1 MVEKIKKRAG
11 VNSKIVMMGFLF
23 MLPAFLVI
31 LITILI
37 PLVWNGYLSFCDW
50 KGGGNAAFI
59 GLENYIKAFTTTTT
73 RDAVF
78 HSLFIGIVS
87 TIVSVGLGIVFALA
101 LYRIQNKLSS
111 VARVVFYSPTML
123 PMTVIGLLFTFIFAS
138 SDKGLLNAI
147 LAATGMDSLKHA
159 WLADKSTVL
168 WVIAIIQGWRSSGTI
183 MMLSYTAMLN
193 IPTSLFESAELEGC
207 GFIQKTR
214 YIILP
219 LIKQTI
225 RLALSMTLV
234 WAFKTYDLVWT
245 MTQGGP
251 ANMSMVAPIMMIKS
265 GFSYNQYGYAAA
277 IGMICTVLIGLCIV
291 IGRGL
296 LRGETY
302 EY

>member
-1 MVEKIKKRAG
+1 MGQTQRKKG
-11 VNSKIVMMGFLF
+11 VNRKIVLAGFLF

-31 LITILI
+31 LVTIII
-37 PLVWNGYLSFCDW
+37 PLFWNLYLSFCEW
-50 KGGGNAAFI
+50 NGGGNAEFL
-59 GLENYIKAFTTTTT
+59 GLANYIKAFTTKAT
-73 RDAVF
+73 RDAII
-78 HSLFIGIVS
+78 HSIFIGIVS
-87 TIVSVGLGIVFALA
+87 TLVSVGLGIAFALA
-101 LYRIQNKLSS
+101 LYRIKGRLSG
-111 VARVVFYSPTML
+111 VARVIFYSPTML
-123 PMTVIGLLFTFIFAS
+123 PMTVLGLLFTFIFAA

-147 LAATGMDSLKHA
+147 FAAIGLESLQHA
-159 WLADKSTVL
+159 WLSEPETVL
-168 WVIAIIQGWRSSGTI
+168 WVIAVIQGWRCSGTI

-193 IPTSLFESAELEGC
+193 IPASLFESAELEGC
-207 GFIQKTR
+207 GYIKKSR

-251 ANMSMVAPIMMIKS
+251 ANMSMTAPIMMIKT

-277 IGMICTVLIGLCIV
+277 IGIICTILIGLCII
-291 IGRGL
+291 IGRSI
-296 LRGETY
+296 LRGENY

>member
-1 MVEKIKKRAG
+1 MKKGHKAAG
-11 VNSKIVMMGFLF
+11 VNKKIIFAGFLF

-37 PLVWNGYLSFCDW
+37 PLVWNLYLSFCEW
-50 KGGGNAAFI
+50 KGGGSAVFI
-59 GLENYIKAFTTTTT
+59 GLENYMKSFTTQGT
-73 RDAVF
+73 REAIY
-78 HSLFIGIVS
+78 HSIFIGIVS
-87 TIVSVGLGIVFALA
+87 TLVSVVLGVAFALA
-101 LYRIQNKLSS
+101 LFRIQNKLSS
-111 VARVVFYSPTML
+111 VARVIFYSPSMI
-123 PMTVIGLLFTFIFAS
+123 PMTVLGLLFTFIFAS

-147 LAATGMDSLKHA
+147 LSAMGMESLKHA
-159 WLADKSTVL
+159 WLSDKGTVL

-193 IPTSLFESAELEGC
+193 IPASLFESAELEGC
-207 GFIQKTR
+207 GFVKKSR

-251 ANMSMVAPIMMIKS
+251 ANMSMTAPIMMIKT

-277 IGMICTVLIGLCIV
+277 IGMICTVLIGICII
-291 IGRGL
+291 IGRSL
-296 LRGETY
+296 LRGENY

>member
-1 MVEKIKKRAG
+1 MGNLQRKKG
-11 VNSKIVMMGFLF
+11 VNHKIVFAGFLF
-23 MLPAFLVI
+23 MLPAFLII

-37 PLVWNGYLSFCDW
+37 PLIWNIYLSFCEW
-50 KGGGNAAFI
+50 NGGGEVTFI
-59 GLENYIKAFTTTTT
+59 GAANYIKAFTTKAT
-73 RDAVF
+73 RDAVY

-87 TIVSVGLGIVFALA
+87 TLVSVTLGVFFALA
-101 LYRIQNKLSS
+101 LYRIKGKLSGFS
-111 VARVVFYSPTML
+111 RVVFYSPSML
-123 PMTVIGLLFTFIFAS
+123 PMTVLGLLFTFIFAS

-147 LAATGMDSLKHA
+147 LGAGLEALKHA
-159 WLADKSTVL
+159 WLSDKNTVL

-193 IPTSLFESAELEGC
+193 IPSSLFESAELEGC
-207 GFIQKTR
+207 GFIRKSR

-219 LIKQTI
+219 LIKQTV

-251 ANMSMVAPIMMIKS
+251 ANMSMTAPIMMIKT

-277 IGMICTVLIGLCIV
+277 IGMICTVLIGICII
-291 IGRGL
+291 IGRSIL
-296 LRGETY
+296 KGETY

>member
-1 MVEKIKKRAG
+1 MKQEIKKSG
-11 VNSKIVMMGFLF
+11 VNRKIVLAGFAF

-31 LITILI
+31 LVTIII
-37 PLVWNGYLSFCDW
+37 PLFWNIYLSFCEW
-50 KGGGNAAFI
+50 KGGGSAVFI
-59 GLENYIKAFTTTTT
+59 GLSNYIQSFTTKAT
-73 RDAVF
+73 RDAVV
-78 HSLFIGIVS
+78 HSIFIGIIS
-87 TIVSVGLGIVFALA
+87 TLVSVILGVAFALA
-101 LYRIQNKLSS
+101 LYRIKGKLSGF
-111 VARVVFYSPTML
+111 ARVIFYSPTML
-123 PMTVIGLLFTFIFAS
+123 PMTVLGLLFTFIFAS
-138 SDKGLLNAI
+138 SDKGLLNGLLRLI
-147 LAATGMDSLKHA
+147 GLESLQHA
-159 WLADKSTVL
+159 WLAEPGTVL
-168 WVIAIIQGWRSSGTI
+168 WVIAIIQGWRCSGTI

-193 IPTSLFESAELEGC
+193 IPDSLFESADLEGC
-207 GFIQKTR
+207 GFIKKSW

-251 ANMSMVAPIMMIKS
+251 ANMSMTAPIMMIKT

-277 IGMICTVLIGLCIV
+277 IGIICTVLIGICII
-291 IGRGL
+291 IGRSI